1 MFRTL
6 VKTDALAVEDRMVA
20 VRYFELR
27 TLRGARRYSAEIL
40 LGPGDRIIL
49 DDDSVTNLEA
59 RTTCLV
65 PATLYSRMLAR
76 AVAAADEAGRDDPE
90 RVDGRRMGVSLGQ
103 AHERAQRPTHAA
115 ARSSQI
121 PEGNLW
127 EPRPT
132 SGAAP
137 RL

>member
-1 MFRTL
+1 MIRTL
-6 VKTDALAVEDRMVA
+6 VKTDALAIENRMVA

-76 AVAAADEAGRDDPE
+76 ASAA
-90 RVDGRRMGVSLGQ
+90 
-103 AHERAQRPTHAA
+103 
-115 ARSSQI
+115 
-121 PEGNLW
+121 
-127 EPRPT
+127 
-132 SGAAP
+132 
-137 RL
+137 